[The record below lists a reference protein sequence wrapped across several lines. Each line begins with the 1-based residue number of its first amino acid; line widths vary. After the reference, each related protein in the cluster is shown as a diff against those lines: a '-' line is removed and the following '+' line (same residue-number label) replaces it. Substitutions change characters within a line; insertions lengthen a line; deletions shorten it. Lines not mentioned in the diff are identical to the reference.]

1 MNSTSRVTINPAFL
15 QEIKEDHRTFYR
27 LLAAARHHL
36 SQVGSYWRDRTPRAM
51 VDLLERVRDRLAM
64 HFALEEAYG
73 YFEDPVWTEPQISTA
88 AQKLREEH
96 RGLYEQLQALTERA
110 AKVLYH
116 EVPRARIPRICTDFE
131 RFCQHFEDHEERENE
146 LMLQALYEDVGV
158 GD

>member
-1 MNSTSRVTINPAFL
+1 MNRTSRVTLNPAFL

-36 SQVGSYWRDRTPRAM
+36 GRRGGYWRDHTPRAM

-73 YFEDPVWTEPQISTA
+73 YFEDPVWTEPQISIP
-88 AQKLREEH
+88 AQRLREQH
-96 RGLYEQLQALTERA
+96 RELYAELLWLTERA
-110 AKVLYH
+110 IQVRYH
-116 EVPRARIPRICTDFE
+116 ETPRSRVPQICADFE
-131 RFCQHFEDHEERENE
+131 RFCRHFEEHERRESE
-146 LMLQALYEDVGV
+146 LMVQALYEDVGV